1 MKTGFTCNECKRFN
15 EYPKT
20 EQIYHS
26 FTPSEGHILK
36 KYSNQI
42 ISVKTRDC
50 RIGKMNT
57 LSS

>member
-1 MKTGFTCNECKRFN
+1 MIKERFN
-15 EYPKT
+15 EYSKT

-26 FTPSEGHILK
+26 FTQSEGNILK

-50 RIGKMNT
+50 RIGKMKI